1 MRSTD
6 HPQDDLLI
14 VEALYRH
21 GHDLED
27 SDPDRACRAWDLA
40 ASIAAEHGLDVSD
53 ALFQVEGANVDELLE
68 GTNEEKSLRGWKQ

>member
-21 GHDLED
+21 GHDIED
-27 SDPDRACRAWDLA
+27 SDPDRADRAWQLA
-40 ASIAAEHGLDVSD
+40 RDIAGEHGLDVSD
-53 ALFQVEGANVDELLE
+53 ALFQIKRS
-68 GTNEEKSLRGWKQ
+68 NEPEPNAKLGDTHRS

>member
-21 GHDLED
+21 GHEIRDR
-27 SDPDRACRAWDLA
+27 DPDRSDRAFDLA
-40 ASIAAEHGLDVSD
+40 AAIADRHGLDVSD
-53 ALFQVEGANVDELLE
+53 ALFQVERAEA
-68 GTNEEKSLRGWKQ
+68 EEPSVGFLY